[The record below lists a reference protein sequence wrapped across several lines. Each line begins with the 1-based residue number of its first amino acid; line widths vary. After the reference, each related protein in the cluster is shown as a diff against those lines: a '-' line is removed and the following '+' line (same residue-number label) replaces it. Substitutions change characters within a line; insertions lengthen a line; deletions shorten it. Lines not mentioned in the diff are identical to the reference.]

1 MRKFISESKAH
12 TRSDIARDIYK
23 GRQTK
28 SRATQQQTRPEGSET
43 RRLYSGELK

>member
-23 GRQTK
+23 GRQK
-28 SRATQQQTRPEGSET
+28 AERRNNKRAPKEVKPVDYIVAS
-43 RRLYSGELK
+43 